1 MENLLKPNFLQLPN
15 VLVDDLMKL
24 LTPVEFL
31 CLVVILR
38 KTRGWDKDDDAISL
52 SQFQHLTGIRSK
64 KTIIRA
70 LDRLTDKNVG
80 LISVKK
86 RPRVT
91 TIYELGPLFYGK
103 KCTREAMVKIE
114 QALVYKSN
122 KITPFASVK
131 NTHTKELINKK
142 ERENGRQA
150 AEVKKNKENGRQ
162 AAEVGALARDCQ
174 KMLDRGRTVDL
185 EPDDNETPAEFEKR
199 LIALEYLGGVYAK
212 LQG

>member
-150 AEVKKNKENGRQ
+150 AEV
-162 AAEVGALARDCQ
+162 GALARDCQ